1 MKCPICFLDHNFK
14 KLEKCDM
21 FLSSLL
27 NKYLILNISFE
38 DINSYIKIKKYQC
51 KNCFKILSSC
61 TNYKKH
67 INSNICKKL
76 QGLKCTSC
84 NKNFK
89 CRQNLEYHLS
99 HKVCGFITSP
109 AFLTDS
115 AITTNNPANNQT
127 NQTNPINQ
135 NNTTN
140 ISNTTNT
147 ANTANTTNVAGNLN
161 NIGTLNNNIN
171 NNIQINVNS
180 SEDLKKVVELLPFR
194 ETGYKV
200 TTEKYLEY
208 ASNPDQA
215 IKQFIKE
222 HHFNPEKPERMNILN
237 TNRRDNRVQLFDYDE
252 DFICRWQTKDKSKI
266 IELLYDRG
274 MNHLF
279 FAKMMLDCA
288 GVKLD
293 PKKETKLKEKIKEYE
308 DDKVKKQCLDMISD
322 MTYDY
327 REMIE
332 NNKKT
337 IEKQQ
342 KTSSYL
348 IK

>member
-1 MKCPICFLDHNFK
+1 MIKCFICNNKHDVNNYINCNNLISLMVSNCYKLYNTEIISKIPQIYENK
-14 KLEKCDM
+14 KSKNKKYKCD
-21 FLSSLL
+21 
-27 NKYLILNISFE
+27 YC
-38 DINSYIKIKKYQC
+38 D
-51 KNCFKILSSC
+51 KILSSGN
-61 TNYKKH
+61 NYKKH
-67 INSNICKKL
+67 VANNVCQKIKQII
-76 QGLKCTSC
+76 KCLDC
-84 NKNFK
+84 NKFFTDT
-89 CRQNLEYHLS
+89 RSLEYHKNNNVCKNDTE
-99 HKVCGFITSP
+99 KV
-109 AFLTDS
+109 LTNLPL
-115 AITTNNPANNQT
+115 TT
-127 NQTNPINQ
+127 

-140 ISNTTNT
+140 NMSNSQNTT
-147 ANTANTTNVAGNLN
+147 N
-161 NIGTLNNNIN
+161 NIGTLNNN

-180 SEDLKKVVELLPFR
+180 SDDLKKAVELLPFR

-222 HHFNPEKPERMNILN
+222 HHLNPDKPERMNILN

-293 PKKETKLKEKIKEYE
+293 TKKETKLKEKIKEYE
-308 DDKVKKQCLDMISD
+308 NDKVKKQCLDMISD

-327 REMIE
+327 REIVE
-332 NNKKT
+332 TNKKL
-337 IEKQQ
+337 IDKQQ
-342 KTSSYL
+342 KL
-348 IK
+348 II

>member
-1 MKCPICFLDHNFK
+1 MIGNYLNINVKLYLEELNK
-14 KLEKCDM
+14 KLYKKNKSNNRNKKYECKKCSVI
-21 FLSSLL
+21 LSSYKNYINHLQ
-27 NKYLILNISFE
+27 NNICE
-38 DINSYIKIKKYQC
+38 KKIKKC
-51 KNCFKILSSC
+51 K
-61 TNYKKH
+61 H
-67 INSNICKKL
+67 CKK
-76 QGLKCTSC
+76 
-84 NKNFK
+84 NFVNNRNLNYHIENNV
-89 CRQNLEYHLS
+89 CRNY
-99 HKVCGFITSP
+99 C
-109 AFLTDS
+109 DN
-115 AITTNNPANNQT
+115 TTNQT
-127 NQTNPINQ
+127 NQTN
-135 NNTTN
+135 
-140 ISNTTNT
+140 
-147 ANTANTTNVAGNLN
+147 TANTTNIAGNLNNIGTLNN

-171 NNIQINVNS
+171 NNIQINVS
-180 SEDLKKVVELLPFR
+180 STEDLKKVVEILPFR

-252 DFICRWQTKDKSKI
+252 DFICRWQTKDKGKI
-266 IELLYDRG
+266 MELLYDRG

-293 PKKETKLKEKIKEYE
+293 PNKENKLKEKIKEYE
-308 DDKVKKQCLDMISD
+308 DDKVKKQCLDMIAD

-332 NNKKT
+332 INKKS

-342 KTSSYL
+342 KL
-348 IK
+348 LDI